1 MAILREVLGTCE
13 LKSALSM
20 LPRGGGLVLHH
31 GPNRGLF
38 GMRVYAMHEICTFIS
53 SSEIC

>member
-20 LPRGGGLVLHH
+20 LPHGGGLVLHH
-31 GPNRGLF
+31 GPNLAKDDF
-38 GMRVYAMHEICTFIS
+38 SAK
-53 SSEIC
+53 